1 MKILN
6 YILIVVI
13 ISITYNCVAEY
24 LKNRINY
31 RRLKRINWYQKALGK
46 NDVLIKHNNKS
57 FVIIVD
63 YIIDDPIYKC
73 LLYINEELCLTGIE
87 LNHGNTNSRQ
97 LEYNHKRS
105 ESEIDKLIK
114 LTYKKY
120 KNLYYEKYLKIDYGF
135 TSYWED

>member
-6 YILIVVI
+6 YFLIVVI

-46 NDVLIKHNNKS
+46 NDILIKHNNKS

-97 LEYNHKRS
+97 LEYNHKRT
-105 ESEIDKLIK
+105 ESEIDKLNK

-135 TSYWED
+135 TSFWED

>member
-31 RRLKRINWYQKALGK
+31 RRLKRINWYQKALCK

-135 TSYWED
+135 TSFWED

>member
-6 YILIVVI
+6 YFLIVVI

-135 TSYWED
+135 TSFWED

>member
-135 TSYWED
+135 TSFWED